1 MKKLIGFL
9 LSFILVFSSIIL
21 CVQKPLKVKAEEALI
36 NSFVNDTL
44 EMIKENDKDKKFIP
58 DDESETA
65 TLSTQSFDDSTN
77 NVFQTC
83 RLIVQAEKEIEKL
96 NSTAVASGFM
106 DYYIVQFETE
116 EDAENAYEYY
126 STCDY
131 VESVSPDGVY
141 SAISDFIVD
150 SNNYITYDNDVPDS
164 LEFWGSEV
172 TGTYE
177 LKKYIENNYS
187 FENLE
192 EIKVAMIDTGVDY
205 NNNFIK
211 NRLIR
216 TYFSA
221 IPDDEDEYDDVQGHG
236 TMTSSV
242 VVDNSPDNIK
252 VAVYKV
258 MNSDGLTTVSYSVLG
273 ILQAVSDRADIIN
286 MSFGLT
292 GLTEAN
298 LAFLENSLET
308 AHNKGCILTASAG
321 NQNINVLLANR
332 GPGGMDCALTVGA
345 SSEFNMPTS
354 WSSHGKTVDLIA
366 PGSNVPV
373 ATLDNK
379 YIISNGTSFSAPLV
393 ASVCAM
399 LMILYPTET
408 NKQIEH
414 RIRGAATPNDAYA
427 VEDLYGYGIVDA
439 IGAAD
444 IDRVDMPTLSVSS
457 GLYAGKTQV
466 SIQAN
471 EDCEI
476 YYTLNQTYPTKESGI
491 LYTEPF
497 TLEDDLFFIH
507 VVAYKDG
514 KSFSRLVSEL
524 VKVATVGTDD
534 MFEIESSGVITSYH
548 GDANYLMI
556 PEKISGITV
565 TGLAES
571 LFTEAVLYGL
581 SLPETIDTIPANLF
595 YNNANLV
602 FVEGEGVK
610 QVNEQAF
617 YYCKNLWE
625 ADFPNVETIGTK
637 AFYYTR
643 SLSEISFPKCTYL
656 GSEAFGYSTIRNI
669 NLPSVEIIH
678 YRSFYKC
685 ACIYNL
691 NVPNLMELRHKNY
704 TSSGW
709 IGGNYAFRES
719 NICGVIN
726 FEKIEQVPYGTF
738 FDANVKRL
746 EFSNATTIGTLP
758 IRYCRKP
765 VFGTVSVV
773 LPSTLKSCDIDIIP
787 YDEQEDGIEY
797 QIKFKVY
804 GSKGTYAEQWAT
816 DNGYKFIEI
825 TPDNAVI
832 TDIPDEYYSYMRPLE
847 ADVVGFNRTYQWYGS
862 DENNYSNGVAIKG
875 ATSREFNPNDF
886 RSYKYYYCEVIST
899 DVGYD
904 PIKIKTG
911 ICENKSYRPYI
922 YTPEKYDA
930 SIKIQTS
937 ETRYL
942 EYGESITLYASST
955 GLPDGAKIR
964 WRVVDGT
971 GITLNP
977 SFSGKYCDVTSK
989 SNGNVII
996 EAYAVDKQGNTIYIE
1011 NGKRVYDREGISS
1024 EVTLWMIIVDYFK
1037 KIFPFIRT
1045 TFNNLI

>member
-1 MKKLIGFL
+1 MKKVIGIL
-9 LSFILVFSSIIL
+9 LTLAITLSTFICCI
-21 CVQKPLKVKAEEALI
+21 QEPLTAKAEEAKLD
-36 NSFVNDTL
+36 SFINDTL
-44 EMIKENDKDKKFIP
+44 EMMHENDKDKNFVV
-58 DDESETA
+58 DEESEIS
-65 TLSTQSFDDSTN
+65 TLSTQSLDNSTN
-77 NVFQTC
+77 NIFQTC

-96 NSTAVASGFM
+96 NSTAIASGFM

-116 EDAENAYEYY
+116 EDAEKAYEYY

-131 VESVSPDGVY
+131 VESVSPDMVY

-150 SNNYITYDNDVPDS
+150 SNNYITYDSNVPDN

-177 LKKYIENNYS
+177 VKKYIENNYDI
-187 FENLE
+187 EKLE

-476 YYTLNQTYPTKESGI
+476 YYTLNQTYPTKENGI

-497 TLEDDLFFIH
+497 ALEDDLFFIH

-524 VKVATVGTDD
+524 VRFATIGTDD
-534 MFEIESSGVITSYH
+534 MFEIDSSGTITSYL
-548 GDANYLMI
+548 GEANYLMI
-556 PEKISGITV
+556 PETISGITV
-565 TGLAES
+565 TGFAES
-571 LFTEAVLYGL
+571 LFAEAVLYGL
-581 SLPETIDTIPANLF
+581 SLPKTIDTIPANLF

-602 FVEGEGVK
+602 FIEGEGVK

-643 SLSEISFPKCTYL
+643 SLSEVNFPKCKSL
-656 GSEAFGYSTIRNI
+656 GQNAFGWSMIRNL
-669 NLPSVEIIH
+669 NLPMVEEIN
-678 YRSFYKC
+678 YRAFYKC
-685 ACIYNL
+685 PCIYNL
-691 NVPNLMELRHKNY
+691 NVPNLLELRREIFYNNKW
-704 TSSGW
+704 SGA
-709 IGGNYAFRES
+709 GATLREA
-719 NICGVIN
+719 NFCGIAN
-726 FEKIEQVPYGTF
+726 FEKVKEVPSLIF
-738 FDANVKRL
+738 FDANVRRL
-746 EFSNATTIGTLP
+746 EFSNAKTIETLP
-758 IRYCRKP
+758 IRYCRQP
-765 VFGTVSVV
+765 VFGTVTVV
-773 LPSTLKSCDIDIIP
+773 LPATLENCDIDIIP

-816 DNGYKFIEI
+816 ENGYQFIEI
-825 TPDNAVI
+825 TSDNAVI

-875 ATSREFNPNDF
+875 TTSREFDPNNF
-886 RSYKYYYCEVIST
+886 KSYKYYYCEVTST
-899 DVGYD
+899 DVGYE

-911 ICENKSYRPYI
+911 ICENKSYKPYV

-930 SIKIQTS
+930 SIKIQTP

-942 EYGESITLYASST
+942 EYDESITLYASST
-955 GLPDGAKIR
+955 GLPDGAKIK
-964 WRVVDGT
+964 WKIIDGN
-971 GITLNP
+971 GVTLNP
-977 SFSGKYCDVTSK
+977 LSNGNYCVVTSK
-989 SNGNVII
+989 SSGNVII
-996 EAYAVDKQGNTIYIE
+996 EAYAVNKQGNLIYNL
-1011 NGKRVYDREGISS
+1011 NGNRISDRTGISS
-1024 EVTLWMIIVDYFK
+1024 EVTLWMIILNYLK
-1037 KIFPFIRT
+1037 KIFPFIQM
-1045 TFNNLI
+1045 TFSSLN